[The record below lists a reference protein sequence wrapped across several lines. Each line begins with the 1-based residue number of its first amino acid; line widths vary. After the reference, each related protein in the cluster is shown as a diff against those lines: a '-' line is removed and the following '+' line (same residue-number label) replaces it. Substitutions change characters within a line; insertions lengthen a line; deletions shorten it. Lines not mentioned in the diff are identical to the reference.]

1 MQKHSHTRKG
11 FTLIELLVVIAIIAI
26 LIALL
31 LPAVQ
36 QAREAARRSTCK
48 NNLKQFGLAFHSYHD
63 TYQMFPKPSIIAVT
77 VSSGVLFHTT
87 TSWGTATLPYID
99 QANVYNKMN
108 LSLSVFNS
116 ANAPA
121 TETILPVHL
130 CPSTPRGDAITQYT
144 IPAGTPIDPGT
155 PGTGATYSFRGG
167 ASDYLSMSGVL
178 GAFNAIAY
186 AGQTPV
192 SRRHGWGT
200 QAIVVLDIPSLSD
213 GGESTRLR
221 DFTDGSTNTIILGET
236 AGRNQL
242 YRVGRLVASSD
253 PEAIQ
258 ESIGGAGA
266 WADMLNGE
274 CWIGGRLYDGT
285 GSEGPC
291 AINCSNARGAG
302 LYSFHTGGAH
312 CMLGD
317 GSVRFLSD
325 SLSQYIL
332 ASLVTQRGG
341 EVVGEF

>member
-1 MQKHSHTRKG
+1 MQKYSRTKKG

-63 TYQMFPKPSIIAVT
+63 TYQMFPKPSIIGVT
-77 VSSGVLFHTT
+77 VSSGVIFHTT
-87 TSWGTATLPYID
+87 TCWGVATLPYID
-99 QANVYNKMN
+99 QANIYNKMN
-108 LSLSVFNS
+108 FNVSVFNPV
-116 ANAPA
+116 NVPA

-130 CPSTPRGDAITQYT
+130 CPSTPRSDSITQYT
-144 IPAGTPIDPGT
+144 IPAGIPIDPGT
-155 PGTGATYSFRGG
+155 PPTATANTFRGG

-186 AGQTPV
+186 SGQTPAN
-192 SRRHGWGT
+192 SRHGWGT
-200 QAIVVLDIPSLSD
+200 QAIVVLDVPSLSD

-242 YRVGRLVASSD
+242 YRVGKAVASSD
-253 PEAIQ
+253 PEAIA

-266 WADMLNGE
+266 WADMLN
-274 CWIGGRLYDGT
+274 T
-285 GSEGPC
+285 
-291 AINCSNARGAG
+291 
-302 LYSFHTGGAH
+302 T
-312 CMLGD
+312 
-317 GSVRFLSD
+317 
-325 SLSQYIL
+325 
-332 ASLVTQRGG
+332 
-341 EVVGEF
+341 